1 VVSGVIG
8 IFICEDSKR
17 EREFIT
23 NFIADYMMIE
33 NLDMKVVKSTDN
45 PYEILDAVRE
55 NSGMGLYFLDVD
67 LKAEIT
73 GIDLAVKIR
82 EFDPVGQIVFVT
94 SHAELMSMTFEYA
107 VGALGYV
114 VKINDDTMKRKI
126 SEYMRVVA
134 ERFLSDD
141 REVGKFTFRVDG
153 KVISEDYDDI
163 MFFELA
169 GKRSGKVVM
178 YGRTRQEEF
187 RGNLSDIEAVTDQF
201 LRVSRSV
208 LVNVSHIKTLDA
220 VAGVVHMVNGD
231 MCEVSRSGMREL
243 KKRLE

>member
-1 VVSGVIG
+1 MIG